1 MPDWLRTWEVGS
13 RRILFTLNL
22 EEEAPLENI
31 DVMKLHS
38 TGHGVNG
45 EEAPPENSKVTKLSL
60 LGRGEVVNG

>member
-1 MPDWLRTWEVGS
+1 M
-13 RRILFTLNL
+13 FTLNL

-45 EEAPPENSKVTKLSL
+45 EEAPPENSKVMKLGL